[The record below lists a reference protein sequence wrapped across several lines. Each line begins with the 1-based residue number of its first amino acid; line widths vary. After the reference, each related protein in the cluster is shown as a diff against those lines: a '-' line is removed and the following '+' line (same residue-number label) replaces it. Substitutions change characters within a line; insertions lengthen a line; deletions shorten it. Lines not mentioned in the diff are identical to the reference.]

1 MIKIGFEQI
10 DHTAD
15 VGIHSFGDDIEE
27 AFEDAAKG
35 MFSIMTDISGVE
47 NKVERDVNIEAD
59 NLESLLV
66 NFLSELIYLHE
77 IHEEFY
83 AGFDVEIKE
92 NEIIILIAKIK
103 GEKIDLEK
111 HEIEGEVKA
120 VSYHELTIDPE
131 GEIRLILDI

>member
-15 VGIHSFGDDIEE
+15 VGIHSFGEDIEE

-35 MFSIMTDISGVE
+35 MFSIMTDISDIE
-47 NKVERDVNIEAD
+47 KKVERSVKIEAD

-77 IHEEFY
+77 VHEEFY
-83 AGFDVEIKE
+83 VGFDVEIKE
-92 NEIIILIAKIK
+92 NDMIILTAKIK
-103 GEKIDLEK
+103 GERINLEK

-120 VSYHELTIDPE
+120 VSYHELTVDPE